1 MAIVPNL
8 ALTDPSVDSDTVEYS
23 IAVPD
28 GHNSNFHQDGVTPVE
43 TGTPVATDD
52 RGSPDTGIIFWDG
65 APTFINGPI
74 ADFALVVNVLM
85 TPIDYSG
92 YFTVTG
98 SESLTFT
105 ATPLPTGVVLSTA
118 GIMSGTPT
126 VIAAVSP
133 VITATDTTLDTAVSN
148 AFEIDVTA

>member
-1 MAIVPNL
+1 MAIVNNL
-8 ALTDPSVDSDTVEYS
+8 ALTAPPDGSFVKYSD
-23 IAVPD
+23 AVAD
-28 GHNSNFHQDGVTPVE
+28 GHNSNFSTDGVTPVV
-43 TGTPVATDD
+43 TGAPVATDD
-52 RGSPDTGIIFWDG
+52 RGNPDTGTIFWDG

-74 ADFALVVNVLM
+74 ADFALVVNVEM
-85 TPIDYSG
+85 TPIDYSS

-105 ATPLPTGVVLSTA
+105 ATPLPTGLSMSTA
-118 GIMSGTPT
+118 GVLSGTPT